1 MIEADPDKTTAQRTL
16 HAGFAGPMLR
26 ALSLD
31 VVERLGRMAASFEL
45 LHELHEIHGTLWELE
60 DAARGTDA
68 TIDVKRRIDVHNG
81 RRHEI
86 IDRMSAHFHAA
97 AAPPADARTYSETPG
112 ELCDRLLIIDLK
124 IEHGARLHADAGL
137 PDELRQLCISKTS
150 GMRAWRRHLQAHLVE
165 MLDDLAAGRA
175 RLPPRAEFK
184 MYNDPLL
191 NPVLRHAAMAAPR
204 PDSNGAKPPHRV
216 AHERVAARHILG
228 IACTGHGASL
238 AYLGPGGA
246 VRASVL
252 DRWVRTKN
260 TLMFAR
266 DEAEAI
272 LGRVTPVDAAIHDS
286 LAYTYGKFP
295 VHRTFE
301 DDFPAWFAWL
311 VRGLDVDLGAIDL
324 VVTSESHFATCS
336 ARLGSTLDRWLP
348 GARIIGD
355 VEHHRIH
362 RCQAFWA
369 SGFPEAAVLTID
381 TCGEDLDRLGG
392 HKIAGTIARM
402 RHDGSTEVF
411 RELVFPD
418 ASAGLLYSIVNHH
431 VGFREGEEGKT
442 MGLAPYGGP
451 DLYDRM
457 RPALRLRDDGSFE
470 LFDARELS
478 RLLALYVPARQP
490 RAEILPRHRN
500 VAYAG
505 QRLLEDIVANAM
517 SAAIALS
524 GTDSIAY
531 AGGVAL
537 NSVANEAARRV
548 VGPRRLYVPPNPGDT
563 GHALGCALLGA
574 HEVAGWPR
582 PVTELP
588 EYLGPGYALDELRAA
603 ARSSRHHA
611 VELADADPLVARC
624 VANGHIV
631 ARFAGRAE
639 FGPRALGNRSIL
651 CDPRRTDMKDYLN
664 ARVKLRESFRP
675 FAPSVLL
682 ERAAEWFDLDDSSP
696 YMLRVVPVRRDK
708 KDLVPA
714 ITHVDGTARLQT
726 VSRQDSAGYWK
737 LISVFAEMTGV
748 PMVLNTSFNV
758 DGQPIVETPDDAV
771 RCFET
776 TKIDVLVLG
785 PWLLSKEP
793 AEQLASRVR

>member
-1 MIEADPDKTTAQRTL
+1 MIAADPETTTEQRTL
-16 HAGFAGPMLR
+16 HAAFAGPMLR

-31 VVERLGRMAASFEL
+31 VLERLERLRAPFEL
-45 LHELHEIHGTLWELE
+45 LHELHDIHGTLWALE
-60 DAARGTDA
+60 DSARGADA

-97 AAPPADARTYSETPG
+97 ASPPTTGRTYSETPG

-137 PDELRQLCISKTS
+137 PDNVRRLCISKTT

-165 MLDDLAAGRA
+165 MLDDLEAGRA
-175 RLPPRAEFK
+175 RLPPRSEFK

-191 NPVLRHAAMAAPR
+191 NPVLRHAAVAPR
-204 PDSNGAKPPHRV
+204 PNGHAVKAPHRF
-216 AHERVAARHILG
+216 AYERVAARHVLG

-252 DRWVRTKN
+252 DRWVRTKY
-260 TLMFAR
+260 TLMLAR
-266 DEAEAI
+266 DEAAAI
-272 LGRVTPVDAAIHDS
+272 LGRATPIDAAIYDS

-295 VHRTFE
+295 PHRAFE

-336 ARLGSTLDRWLP
+336 ARLGRTLGRWLP
-348 GARIIGD
+348 GARVIGD

-402 RHDGSTEVF
+402 RDDGSSDVF

-442 MGLAPYGGP
+442 MGLAPYGEP

-457 RPALRLRDDGSFE
+457 RPALTLRDDGSFE

-478 RLLALYVPARQP
+478 RLLELYVPARPP
-490 RAEILPRHRN
+490 RADILPRHRN

-517 SAAIALS
+517 SAAIALAGS
-524 GTDSIAY
+524 GSVAY

-537 NSVANEAARRV
+537 NSVANEAARRR

-588 EYLGPGYALDELRAA
+588 EYLGPDYTPDELRSAA
-603 ARSSRHHA
+603 LSSCHHV
-611 VELADADPLVARC
+611 VEIADADAIVARC

-631 ARFAGRAE
+631 ARFDGRAE

-651 CDPRRTDMKDYLN
+651 CDPRRADMKDYLN
-664 ARVKLRESFRP
+664 SRVKLRESFRP

-682 ERAAEWFDLDDSSP
+682 ERAAEWFDLDSSSP

-708 KDLVPA
+708 EPLVPA
-714 ITHVDGTARLQT
+714 ITHVDGTARVQT

-737 LISVFAEMTGV
+737 LISAFADATGV
-748 PMVLNTSFNV
+748 PMVLNTSFNL

-771 RCFET
+771 RCFEA
-776 TKIDVLVLG
+776 TKIDLLVLG

-793 AEQLASRVR
+793 AEELARRLR